1 MPNWKKLITSGSNAT
16 LNSLSIATSITASII
31 SASSGITGS
40 LFGTASFAVSASHVI
55 GLNLSHISTG
65 SITASVDIGTDT
77 FKVQSGSSTFL
88 YVSSSGRVGIGT
100 ATPTL
105 GLLQLNAS
113 TAIPNA
119 NLFINAG
126 TGATGSITVRANN
139 GVSVAGQKIYNP
151 VGGSDSLNF
160 IQLLDAD
167 TTTTTNQPIG
177 RIIFTSNDSDSGGTN
192 TTKAFIEA
200 VSEDETPDAFLAFG
214 TAQASSSQVGAV
226 VTERMRIT
234 SAGNVGIGTTT
245 TTAKLHISGALS
257 DNLLQVGSPSL
268 TNILFVTGSG
278 RVGIGTSNPAGTFV
292 VDRSGTKIQVDGTG
306 VGIQTTPSDWIHL
319 STDPSNSQY
328 LRVDAARTSAHPNTY
343 EPGGS
348 FSVDG
353 ITGNIENNYALGT
366 PNYWM
371 EIKLDGN
378 VVLIPCYSP
387 A

>member
-31 SASSGITGS
+31 STSSGITGS

-126 TGATGSITVRANN
+126 IGTTGSITVRSNN
-139 GVSVAGQKIYNP
+139 GVNVAGQKIYNP

-214 TAQASSSQVGAV
+214 TAQSLSV

-245 TTAKLHISGALS
+245 TTTKLHISGASS
-257 DNLLQVGSPSL
+257 DNLLRVGSPSQ

-319 STDPSNSQY
+319 STDPSTDKY
-328 LRVDAARTSAHPNTY
+328 LRVDAVRNNNNPPDYVPSGEAFHRINS
-343 EPGGS
+343 
-348 FSVDG
+348 
-353 ITGNIENNYALGT
+353 IIGNNEDDNVLGT
-366 PNYWM
+366 PNYYI
-371 EIKLDGN
+371 EIKLNGEI
-378 VVLIPCYSP
+378 VLIPAYLPSP
-387 A
+387 